1 MDYMYIH
8 ICFKKLLFYIVQ
20 QVHEMIPILD
30 NPYPL
35 SVTSS
40 LCGLLMM
47 VQWSKSEDVS
57 PKHGTIQKLRPVL
70 PGHPDILY
78 SE

>member
-1 MDYMYIH
+1 MDYIYIH

-40 LCGLLMM
+40 LCGLLMAK
-47 VQWSKSEDVS
+47 V
-57 PKHGTIQKLRPVL
+57 
-70 PGHPDILY
+70 
-78 SE
+78 